1 MLIECL
7 SCDQGSTVRVDQV
20 SMNGVNQHMTTAAF
34 STHYPQKSNPKLITD
49 TYVARYTGN

>member
-1 MLIECL
+1 M
-7 SCDQGSTVRVDQV
+7 RVDQV
-20 SMNGVNQHMTTAAF
+20 SMNGVDQHMTTAAF